1 MNTTAVYR
9 HDRFGQYRDMLEQRP
24 FARFFKRVQKPG
36 IRGLIMRSRGRR
48 SNSTV
53 TQGPVTIKFKSS
65 LTGRRIKAV
74 RTNSQNL
81 SPVATSSLP
90 YFDAD
95 RDGKFRNRPHPFDET
110 ALDSAVI
117 SEEDID

>member
-1 MNTTAVYR
+1 V
-9 HDRFGQYRDMLEQRP
+9 
-24 FARFFKRVQKPG
+24 
-36 IRGLIMRSRGRR
+36 
-48 SNSTV
+48 V

-65 LTGRRIKAV
+65 LTGKRIKAV

-95 RDGKFRNRPHPFDET
+95 RDGKFRNRPYPFDET
-110 ALDSAVI
+110 ILDTAIIVD
-117 SEEDID
+117 EDV